1 MLFLM
6 IVQNITILIH
16 KIGNL
21 YQMKPTRLFD
31 YIHYQMEHYPL
42 ERCMGAKN
50 EQGVFDFLSTEEVVD
65 LANKLS
71 CGLLKLG
78 VGKGD
83 KIGVAVYQNRPEW
96 VILDIAVQQIGAINV
111 PVYPTISSNEYVYI
125 FNDSETKICFVGKL
139 DLYDKVSIAQKE
151 VPSLKEIYTFDPQD
165 GRPFWKDILTDEGMD
180 RLEGLKNDVK
190 SEDLSTIIYTSGT
203 TGVPKGVML
212 SHHNVISN
220 VEAAAAI
227 IPVQNGDKVLSFL
240 PICHIFE
247 RAASYHYQFRGVS
260 IIFTGTDN
268 LGGDE
273 GDLKTVQPH
282 FFTTVPRLLEKVYE
296 KIYNK
301 GLALTGVKKKLFFWA
316 LSLTEDYAYHKP
328 IGGFKGKIADKLI
341 FSKWREAL
349 GGNVKG
355 IVTGAAPCPLR
366 IAQVF
371 SAAGVPIREGYGLTE
386 TSPVLTAS
394 TFEKRGA
401 LLGTVGKAIPGVT
414 IFIDS
419 SDGNYRENE
428 GEILASGPNIM
439 MGYYNKPEATAAVTK
454 VIDGKSWFCTGDV
467 GKFIEGPEGG
477 AFLKITD
484 RKKELLKTSGGK
496 YVAPAP
502 IENKFKESFLIEQMM
517 VVGDSQKFVSALIV
531 PAEEALR
538 DWCGNNDLTWT
549 NLSDMVQKTEIINL
563 YQSIIDEMNQEFA
576 HIDQVKKFKLLT
588 DPWEPVKKDGTE
600 SELTPTMKLKR
611 RVILDKYSEQIQQIY
626 KD

>member
-1 MLFLM
+1 
-6 IVQNITILIH
+6 
-16 KIGNL
+16 
-21 YQMKPTRLFD
+21 
-31 YIHYQMEHYPL
+31 
-42 ERCMGAKN
+42 
-50 EQGVFDFLSTEEVVD
+50 
-65 LANKLS
+65 
-71 CGLLKLG
+71 
-78 VGKGD
+78 
-83 KIGVAVYQNRPEW
+83 
-96 VILDIAVQQIGAINV
+96 
-111 PVYPTISSNEYVYI
+111 
-125 FNDSETKICFVGKL
+125 
-139 DLYDKVSIAQKE
+139 
-151 VPSLKEIYTFDPQD
+151 
-165 GRPFWKDILTDEGMD
+165 
-180 RLEGLKNDVK
+180 
-190 SEDLSTIIYTSGT
+190 
-203 TGVPKGVML
+203 
-212 SHHNVISN
+212 
-220 VEAAAAI
+220 
-227 IPVQNGDKVLSFL
+227 VLSFL

-394 TFEKRGA
+394 TFEKGGA
-401 LLGTVGKAIPGVT
+401 FLGTVGKAIPGVE
-414 IFIDS
+414 IFIDP

-439 MGYYNKPEATAAVTK
+439 MGYYNKPDATAAVTK

-502 IENKFKESFLIEQMM
+502 IENKFKESPLIEQLI
-517 VVGDSQKFVSALIV
+517 VVGADRNYPAALIV
-531 PAEEALR
+531 PSFDGLREYCKRKEIAYTTDAEMIHNEQVQEKY
-538 DWCGNNDLTWT
+538 
-549 NLSDMVQKTEIINL
+549 LSEVE
-563 YQSIIDEMNQEFA
+563 EFNQLFGKWEQLKRFE
-576 HIDQVKKFKLLT
+576 LLDT
-588 DPWEPVKKDGTE
+588 PWGIETG
-600 SELTPTMKLKR
+600 ELTPTMKLKR
-611 RVILDKYSEQIQQIY
+611 KVIMEKYADRVEKLYQ
-626 KD
+626 